1 MTTRMQTRQRPRVN
15 YAEPTYGESP
25 INTSDEKEYNS
36 ESTETDGPILS
47 QDRKFV
53 ETEGYSADP
62 DAAYVV
68 RSAPV
73 TFQYSDCYSS
83 DNSDV
88 TFIEKRKTE
97 KKVS

>member
-15 YAEPTYGESP
+15 YAEQDGST

-73 TFQYSDCYSS
+73 TSQYSDCYSS
-83 DNSDV
+83 DCSDV

-97 KKVS
+97 KK

>member
-1 MTTRMQTRQRPRVN
+1 MN

-25 INTSDEKEYNS
+25 INTSEEKEYNS

-62 DAAYVV
+62 DAAYTL
-68 RSAPV
+68 REAPIG
-73 TFQYSDCYSS
+73 TYDDYSCGSSCIS

-97 KKVS
+97 KK